1 MFHLV
6 FNYLYLSI
14 FNYFQ
19 YTEQKILINV
29 STFQDFLTIIKLWS
43 PDVLNYCMDG
53 YECEM
58 INTVTIDLYTTK
70 LNERSFL

>member
-1 MFHLV
+1 MYPLN

-19 YTEQKILINV
+19 YTEQKLLMNV
-29 STFQDFLTIIKLWS
+29 STFQDFLTITKLWT
-43 PDVLNYCMDG
+43 PVVLNNCMDA
-53 YECEM
+53 YKYVI

-70 LNERSFL
+70 LKEHSLL